1 MRPEAPV
8 LGFDTSAAHCA
19 AGLFWAAPELKDRNL
34 PSRYEEMQRG
44 QAEALM
50 PMLEELLAEA
60 GLGWRDLGAIGVGT
74 GPGNFTG
81 IRIAVSAARGLA
93 LGLGV
98 PAIGVSSFELK
109 AHDQGNGP
117 LLITLPAPRGQ
128 AYAQRF
134 EGGVPVAAPVVIA
147 TEPPPAPYGPGT
159 GSLIAEIAA
168 RRLAGATAPVPRPAP
183 LYVRPADA
191 APMRDAPPLILP

>member
-1 MRPEAPV
+1 MRPDRPV

-19 AGLFWAAPELKDRNL
+19 AGLFLAGRTL
-34 PSRYEEMQRG
+34 PQRYEEMQRG
-44 QAEALM
+44 QAEWLM

-60 GLGWRDLGAIGVGT
+60 GLGWRDLGAIGVGI

-98 PAIGVSSFELK
+98 PAVGVSAFDLL
-109 AHDQGNGP
+109 AHGQGDGP
-117 LLITLPAPRGQ
+117 LLLTLPAPRGQ
-128 AYAQRF
+128 LYAQRY
-134 EGGVPVAAPVVIA
+134 EGGAPVAAPDLISA
-147 TEPPPAPYGPGT
+147 GSEAPLPPYTPGT
-159 GSLIAEIAA
+159 GTLIAEVAA
-168 RRLAGATAPVPRPAP
+168 RRLAGATAPLPRPAP

-191 APMRDAPPLILP
+191 APMRDPAPVILP

>member
-1 MRPEAPV
+1 LRPDAPV

-19 AGLFWAAPELKDRNL
+19 AGLFWAGRQL
-34 PSRYEEMQRG
+34 PSRFEEMQRG
-44 QAEALM
+44 QAERLM

-60 GLGWRDLGAIGVGT
+60 GLHWHDLGAIGVGT

-98 PAIGVSSFELK
+98 PAIGVSSFDLL
-109 AHDQGNGP
+109 AHGRGDGP
-117 LLITLPAPRGQ
+117 LHLTLPAPRG
-128 AYAQRF
+128 ATYAQSYDR
-134 EGGVPVAAPVVIA
+134 GVAQGAPELLAAKDGA
-147 TEPPPAPYGPGT
+147 PAPPYGPET

-168 RRLAGATAPVPRPAP
+168 RRFITATAPLPRPAP

-191 APMRDAPPLILP
+191 APMRDAAPLILP

>member
-1 MRPEAPV
+1 M
-8 LGFDTSAAHCA
+8 
-19 AGLFWAAPELKDRNL
+19 
-34 PSRYEEMQRG
+34 PSRYQEMQRG

-50 PMLEELLAEA
+50 PMLEELLTEA

-93 LGLGV
+93 LGLGI
-98 PAIGVSSFELK
+98 PAIGVSSFELQ
-109 AHDQGNGP
+109 AHGRGDGP
-117 LLITLPAPRGQ
+117 LLIMLPAPRGQ

-134 EGGVPVAAPVVIA
+134 EGGVPVAAPEVIA
-147 TEPPPAPYGPGT
+147 IEPPPTPYGPGT
-159 GSLIAEIAA
+159 GNLIAEIAA
-168 RRLAGATAPVPRPAP
+168 WRLAGATAPIPRPAP

-191 APMRDAPPLILP
+191 APMRDPAPPILP